1 MKGGENQNSRWAGG
15 NIAGATTM
23 GAGVRKMAMTK
34 RAEGGGKNAF
44 ISSRVN
50 ASDEKGWRCTMKQ
63 EIQEVLRCAMTR
75 GVKEG

>member
-15 NIAGATTM
+15 NIAGGTTM
-23 GAGVRKMAMTK
+23 GAGVRKMALTK
-34 RAEGGGKNAF
+34 RAQGGGKDSF

-50 ASDEKGWRCTMKQ
+50 ASDEKDPRCTMKQ